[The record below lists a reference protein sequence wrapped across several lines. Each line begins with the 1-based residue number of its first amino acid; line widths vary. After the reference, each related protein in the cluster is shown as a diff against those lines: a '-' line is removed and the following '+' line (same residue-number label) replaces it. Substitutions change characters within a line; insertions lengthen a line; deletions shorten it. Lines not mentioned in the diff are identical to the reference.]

1 MKTKRNFIE
10 QEDLNM
16 RHVWIRSILALVW
29 LAAALISG
37 GALNVVLGM
46 VFLVSAYSAW
56 KREKN
61 GKGED

>member
-1 MKTKRNFIE
+1 
-10 QEDLNM
+10 M
-16 RHVWIRSILALVW
+16 RHVWIRGILALVW

-37 GALNVVLGM
+37 GALYVIMGM

>member
-1 MKTKRNFIE
+1 
-10 QEDLNM
+10 M

-37 GALNVVLGM
+37 GALYVIMGM
-46 VFLVSAYSAW
+46 VFLISAYSAW
-56 KREKN
+56 KWEKN

>member
-1 MKTKRNFIE
+1 
-10 QEDLNM
+10 M
-16 RHVWIRSILALVW
+16 RHVWIRGILALVW

-37 GALNVVLGM
+37 GALYVIMGM
-46 VFLVSAYSAW
+46 VFLISAYSAW

>member
-1 MKTKRNFIE
+1 
-10 QEDLNM
+10 M

-56 KREKN
+56 QREKN